1 MSNTT
6 TSKKATATKK
16 TVTTVKAEVGKTS
29 KFIGILYQYKAIE
42 GSTNKICWFE
52 TLNASKTKTVKF
64 AALLK
69 DDTYLAG
76 YIRNHTPL
84 EVTVVEVEPDG
95 DKRRWEIVSIL
106 SESERINF
114 NKLLEYAEA
123 HNA

>member
-1 MSNTT
+1 MANN
-6 TSKKATATKK
+6 TSKKTVATAATK
-16 TVTTVKAEVGKTS
+16 TVKAEVGKTS
-29 KFIGILYQYKAIE
+29 KFIGILYQFKAVE

-84 EVTVVEVEPDG
+84 EVTVVEAEPDG

-114 NKLLEYAEA
+114 NRLLEYAET